1 MTRVEVAIL
10 AVIALLIGGGVFLWV
25 APSEEEEAAP
35 VFAAAMAEYLALDKA
50 TEGQGQSTGTEPH
63 FRGKGV
69 AVDLVARTLDP
80 LHFELPDALR
90 AETPEEVGTVIFVEC
105 ETNKVGDYGFFAD
118 AYGHSCDIR
127 VIDRKTREV
136 VHDGGASASP
146 PRRVYFPFWDRIAER
161 PHAWVLDDIE
171 KLPRVP

>member
-1 MTRVEVAIL
+1 MTRVELAIL
-10 AVIALLIGGGVFLWV
+10 AVIALLIGGAAALWLM
-25 APSEEEEAAP
+25 PSEKEEAAP
-35 VFAAAMAEYLALDKA
+35 VFAAAMAEYLALDEA
-50 TEGQGQSTGTEPH
+50 TEGQGQSVDVEPH

-69 AVDLVARTLDP
+69 AVDLASGTLDP

-90 AETPEEVGTVIFVEC
+90 AETPEQVGTVIFVEC

-118 AYGHSCDIR
+118 AYGHACDIR
-127 VIDRKTREV
+127 VVDKKTREV

-146 PRRVYFPFWDRIAER
+146 PRRVYLPFWDRIAKR
-161 PHAWVLDDIE
+161 PHTWVLDEIE